1 MTTMKTKNRYF
12 KQAWGSLK
20 KQPLLSIV
28 SIAGTA
34 LAIFLIMII
43 VMIEE
48 VKVAPFAPESNRER
62 WLVQTGASIGN
73 KEWGSTPDNKSSNG
87 GMSYELIRRTFYEM
101 KLPIA
106 ASAFTWSN
114 MESHLSVPG
123 KIPFGARRKDTDHG
137 FWKVMDFT
145 FITGHPFEEADVESG
160 RQVAVINETLA
171 RKLFD
176 TTDCEGREFSIDH
189 VPYRVCGVV
198 RDVSNLTT
206 HADAD
211 LWVPLTSNGTD
222 KFTWCTYM
230 GSLSCIIVA
239 PSKADFP
246 AVREEYNKVWDKFE
260 SEAGEAG
267 WEFYRRQRPY
277 DQFTAVN
284 TSASNMEPDMAGV
297 RRHNFLVYAI
307 LLLIPA
313 INLSSMTQSR
323 LRHRRE
329 EIGVRRAFGATRMA
343 IMSEIFIESLII
355 TIIAGLIGLL
365 LSIAFI
371 FLGGKS
377 VLAGGADVTGL
388 SLGMVFNFRVFGISL
403 LFCFL
408 MNLIS
413 ATVPSWQASRTN
425 IVNSLTGEKK

>member
-1 MTTMKTKNRYF
+1 M
-12 KQAWGSLK
+12 K

-43 VMIEE
+43 VMIDE
-48 VKVAPFAPESNRER
+48 VKVAPFAPESNRDR
-62 WLVQTGASIGN
+62 WLVQTAASIGN
-73 KEWGSTPDNKSSNG
+73 KEWGSTPDNNSSNG

-101 KLPIA
+101 QTPEA
-106 ASAFTWSN
+106 VGSFTWSN
-114 MESHLSVPG
+114 TESHLSVPG
-123 KIPFGARRKDTDHG
+123 KASFGAWRKDTDHG
-137 FWKVMDFT
+137 FWNVMDFT
-145 FITGHPFEEADVESG
+145 FISGHPYNEADVESG
-160 RQVAVINETLA
+160 RQVAVISESLA
-171 RKLFD
+171 RKLFE

-189 VPYRVCGVV
+189 VPYRVAGVV
-198 RDVSNLTT
+198 RDVSNLTS
-206 HADAD
+206 HAKAD
-211 LWVPLTSNGTD
+211 LWVPLTSNGVD

-230 GSLSCIIVA
+230 GALSAIIVA
-239 PSKADFP
+239 PSKADIP

-260 SEAGEAG
+260 SEIAESG

-277 DQFTAVN
+277 DQFTSIN
-284 TSASNMEPDMAGV
+284 TRGANMEPDMESV
-297 RRHNFLVYAI
+297 KRHNFLVYTI

-329 EIGVRRAFGATRMA
+329 EIGVRRAFGATRFA

-388 SLGMVFNFRVFGISL
+388 KLGMILNFGVFGLAL

-413 ATVPSWQASRTN
+413 ATLPSWQASRTN
-425 IVNSLTGEKK
+425 IVNSLTGDKK

>member
-1 MTTMKTKNRYF
+1 MIRYF

-20 KQPLLSIV
+20 KQPLLSAV

-34 LAIFLIMII
+34 LAIFLIMVI
-43 VMIEE
+43 VMIDE
-48 VKVAPFAPESNRER
+48 VKVAPFAPESNRSR
-62 WLVQTGASIGN
+62 WLVQTAASIGN
-73 KEWGSTPDNKSSNG
+73 KEWGSTPDNNTSNG
-87 GMSYELIRRTFYEM
+87 GMAYETIRRTFYEM
-101 KLPIA
+101 KLPTA
-106 ASAFTWSN
+106 VGAFTWGN
-114 MESHLSVPG
+114 TESHLSVTG
-123 KIPFGARRKDTDHG
+123 KTPFGARRKDTDHG

-145 FITGHPFEEADVESG
+145 FVSGHPYEEADVESG

-176 TTDCEGREFSIDH
+176 TADCEGREFSIDH
-189 VPYRVCGVV
+189 VPYRVSGVV
-198 RDVSNLTT
+198 RDVSNM
-206 HADAD
+206 AKFAEAD

-222 KFTWCTYM
+222 KFTWCDYM
-230 GSLSCIIVA
+230 GSLACIIVA
-239 PSKADFP
+239 TSKADFP
-246 AVREEYNKVWDKFE
+246 AVREEYAKVWDKFE
-260 SEAGEAG
+260 SETLQAG

-284 TSASNMEPDMAGV
+284 TRWANLEPDMDSV
-297 RRHNFLVYAI
+297 KRHNFLVYTI

-329 EIGVRRAFGATRMA
+329 EIGVRRAFGATRLA
-343 IMSEIFIESLII
+343 ILSEIFIESLII

-388 SLGMVFNFRVFGISL
+388 SLGMVFNIGVFGIAIL
-403 LFCFL
+403 LCFL
-408 MNLIS
+408 MNLLS

-425 IVNSLTGEKK
+425 IVNALTGDKK

>member
-1 MTTMKTKNRYF
+1 MQRYF
-12 KQAWGSLK
+12 KQAWGSMM

-28 SIAGTA
+28 SIAGTT

-43 VMIEE
+43 VMIDE
-48 VKVAPFAPESNRER
+48 VKVVPFSPESARDR
-62 WLVQTGASIGN
+62 WLVQTSASIGN
-73 KEWGSTPDNKSSNG
+73 KEWGSTPDNNSSNG
-87 GMSYELIRRTFYEM
+87 GMSYETIRRTFYEM
-101 KLPIA
+101 KTPEA
-106 ASAFTWSN
+106 TGTFSWSN
-114 MESHLSVPG
+114 TESHLSVPG
-123 KIPFGARRKDTDHG
+123 KTPLGARRKDVDHG
-137 FWKVMDFT
+137 FFKVMDFS
-145 FITGHPFEEADVESG
+145 FISGHPFQEADVESG
-160 RQVAVINETLA
+160 LQVAVINETLA
-171 RKLFD
+171 RRLFD

-198 RDVSNLTT
+198 RDVSNLTSF
-206 HADAD
+206 ADAD

-230 GSLSCIIVA
+230 GGLGCIIVA

-260 SEAGEAG
+260 AEVGEAG

-277 DQFTAVN
+277 DQFTSVN
-284 TSASNMEPDMAGV
+284 TRGANMEPDMDGV
-297 RRHNFLVYAI
+297 RRHNLLVYTI

-329 EIGVRRAFGATRMA
+329 EIGVRRAFGATKTA
-343 IMSEIFIESLII
+343 IMTEIFIESLVI
-355 TIIAGLIGLL
+355 TVIAGIIGLL

-388 SLGMVFNFRVFGISL
+388 TIGMVFNFSVFGIAL

-413 ATVPSWQASRTN
+413 ATLPSWQASRTN
-425 IVNSLTGEKK
+425 IVNALSGGKK

>member
-1 MTTMKTKNRYF
+1 M
-12 KQAWGSLK
+12 K

-43 VMIEE
+43 VMIDE
-48 VKVAPFAPESNRER
+48 VKVAPFAPESNRDR
-62 WLVQTGASIGN
+62 WLVQTAASIGN
-73 KEWGSTPDNKSSNG
+73 KEWGSTPDNNSSNG

-101 KLPIA
+101 QTPEA
-106 ASAFTWSN
+106 VGAFTWSN
-114 MESHLSVPG
+114 TESHLSVPG
-123 KIPFGARRKDTDHG
+123 KASFGAWRKDTDHG
-137 FWKVMDFT
+137 FWNVMDFT
-145 FITGHPFEEADVESG
+145 FISGHPYNEADVESG
-160 RQVAVINETLA
+160 RQVAVISESLA
-171 RKLFD
+171 RKLFE

-189 VPYRVCGVV
+189 VPYRVAGVV
-198 RDVSNLTT
+198 RDVSNLTS
-206 HADAD
+206 HAKAD
-211 LWVPLTSNGTD
+211 LWVPLTSNGVD

-230 GSLSCIIVA
+230 GALSAIIVA
-239 PSKADFP
+239 PSKADIP

-260 SEAGEAG
+260 SEIAESG

-277 DQFTAVN
+277 DQFTSIN
-284 TSASNMEPDMAGV
+284 TRGANMEPDMESV
-297 RRHNFLVYAI
+297 KRHNFLVYTI

-329 EIGVRRAFGATRMA
+329 EIGVRRAFGATRFA

-388 SLGMVFNFRVFGISL
+388 KLGMILNFGVFGLAL

-413 ATVPSWQASRTN
+413 ATLPSWQASRTN
-425 IVNSLTGEKK
+425 IVNSLTGDKK

>member
-1 MTTMKTKNRYF
+1 MIRYF
-12 KQAWGSLK
+12 KQAWGSLR

-34 LAIFLIMII
+34 LAIFLIMVI
-43 VMIEE
+43 VMIDE
-48 VKVAPFAPESNRER
+48 VKVAPFAPESNRSR

-73 KEWGSTPDNKSSNG
+73 KNWGSTPDNNSSNG
-87 GMSYELIRRTFYEM
+87 GMGYNLIRRTFYEM
-101 KLPIA
+101 RLPEA
-106 ASAFTWSN
+106 VGTFSWSN
-114 MESHLSVPG
+114 TESHLSVPG
-123 KIPFGARRKDTDHG
+123 RPSFGARRKDTDHG
-137 FWKVMDFT
+137 YFNVMDYS
-145 FITGHPFEEADVESG
+145 FISGHPYTEADVESG

-176 TTDCEGREFSIDH
+176 TTDCEGREFLIDH
-189 VPYRVCGVV
+189 VPYRVSGVV

-206 HADAD
+206 FADAD
-211 LWVPLTSNGTD
+211 LWVPLTSNTVGD
-222 KFTWCTYM
+222 FTWCDYM
-230 GSLSCIIVA
+230 GALSCIIVA
-239 PSKADFP
+239 PDKADFP
-246 AVREEYNKVWDKFE
+246 AIKEEYNKVWDRFE
-260 SEAGEAG
+260 DEIKETG
-267 WEFYRRQRPY
+267 WEFYRRKRPY
-277 DQFTAVN
+277 DQYTSIN
-284 TSASNMEPDMAGV
+284 TRGANMEPDMEGV
-297 RRHNFLVYAI
+297 RRHNLIVYTI

-329 EIGVRRAFGATRMA
+329 EIGVRRAFGATKTA
-343 IMSEIFIESLII
+343 IMSEIFIESLVI
-355 TIIAGLIGLL
+355 TVIAGLIGLI

-371 FLGGKS
+371 FLGGKT

-388 SLGMVFNFRVFGISL
+388 RLGMVFNFSIFGTAL

-425 IVNSLTGEKK
+425 IVNALTGDKK

>member
-1 MTTMKTKNRYF
+1 MIRYF

-20 KQPLLSIV
+20 KQPLLSII

-43 VMIEE
+43 VMIDE
-48 VKVAPFAPESNRER
+48 VKVVPFSPESNRDR
-62 WLVQTGASIGN
+62 WLVQTSASIGN
-73 KEWGSTPDNKSSNG
+73 KDWGSTPENNSSNG
-87 GMSYELIRRTFYEM
+87 GMSYDLIRRTFYEM
-101 KLPIA
+101 KLPEA
-106 ASAFTWSN
+106 VGAFTWSN
-114 MESHLSVPG
+114 TESHLSVPG
-123 KIPFGARRKDTDHG
+123 KTSFGASRKDTDHG
-137 FWKVMDFT
+137 FWKVMDFN
-145 FITGHPFEEADVESG
+145 FISGHPFTEADVESG
-160 RQVAVINETLA
+160 LQVAVINETLA

-198 RDVSNLTT
+198 RDVSNMTS

-230 GSLSCIIVA
+230 GSLSAIIVA
-239 PSKADFP
+239 PSKADIP

-260 SEAGEAG
+260 VEVAQAG

-284 TSASNMEPDMAGV
+284 SRGANMEPDIDSV
-297 RRHNFLVYAI
+297 KRHNFIVYAI

-329 EIGVRRAFGATRMA
+329 EIGVRRAFGATRIA

-355 TIIAGLIGLL
+355 TIVAGLIGLIM
-365 LSIAFI
+365 SIAFI
-371 FLGGKS
+371 FLGGKT

-388 SLGMVFNFRVFGISL
+388 TLGMVFNVGVFGIAL

-425 IVNSLTGEKK
+425 IVNSLTGDKK

>member
-1 MTTMKTKNRYF
+1 M
-12 KQAWGSLK
+12 K

-48 VKVAPFAPESNRER
+48 VDVTPFAPESNRDR
-62 WLVQTGASIGN
+62 WLVQTSASLGN
-73 KEWGSTPDNKSSNG
+73 KEWGSTPDRNTSNG
-87 GMSYELIRRTFYEM
+87 GMAYETIRRTFYEM
-101 KLPIA
+101 QLPEA
-106 ASAFTWSN
+106 VGSFTASNTESN
-114 MESHLSVPG
+114 LSVPG
-123 KIPFGARRKDTDHG
+123 KASLGAARKDTDHG

-145 FITGHPFEEADVESG
+145 FISGHPYNEADVESG
-160 RQVAVINETLA
+160 RQLAVISETLA

-176 TTDCEGREFSIDH
+176 TTDCEGREISIDH

-198 RDVSNLTT
+198 KDVSNLTS
-206 HADAD
+206 HAEAD

-222 KFTWCTYM
+222 KFTWNNYM
-230 GSLSCIIVA
+230 GALSAIIV
-239 PSKADFP
+239 PRTKADIP
-246 AVREEYNKVWDKFE
+246 AVREEYKEVWDKFE
-260 SEAGEAG
+260 SEVGEAG
-267 WEFYRRQRPY
+267 WVFFRRQRPY
-277 DQFTAVN
+277 DQETAIH
-284 TSASNMEPDMAGV
+284 SRGANMEPDMGAV
-297 RRHNFLVYAI
+297 RNNRLLVYTI

-329 EIGVRRAFGATRMA
+329 EIGVRRAFGATRTA

-355 TIIAGLIGLL
+355 TVIAGLIGLVM
-365 LSIAFI
+365 SIAFL
-371 FLGGKS
+371 FLGGKN

-388 SLGMVFNFRVFGISL
+388 SLGMVFNAGVFGISL

-408 MNLIS
+408 MNLLS
-413 ATVPSWQASRTN
+413 ATIPSWQASRTN
-425 IVNSLTGEKK
+425 IVDSLTGDKK

>member
-1 MTTMKTKNRYF
+1 MIRYF

-43 VMIEE
+43 VMIDE
-48 VKVAPFAPESNRER
+48 VKVAPFAPESNRDR
-62 WLVQTGASIGN
+62 WLVQTSASIGN
-73 KEWGSTPDNKSSNG
+73 KEWGSTPESNSSNG
-87 GMSYELIRRTFYEM
+87 GMAYETIRRTFYEM
-101 KLPIA
+101 KLPEA
-106 ASAFTWSN
+106 VGTFTWSN
-114 MESHLSVPG
+114 TESHLSVPG
-123 KIPFGARRKDTDHG
+123 KPSFGAIRKDTDHG

-145 FITGHPFEEADVESG
+145 FISGHPYDEADVESG

-189 VPYRVCGVV
+189 VPYRVSGVV
-198 RDVSNLTT
+198 RDVTNLTS

-211 LWVPLTSNGTD
+211 LWVPLTSNGVD
-222 KFTWCTYM
+222 KFVWCTYM
-230 GSLSCIIVA
+230 GALSAIIVA

-246 AVREEYNKVWDKFE
+246 AIREEYNKVWDKFE
-260 SEAGEAG
+260 SEISESG

-277 DQFTAVN
+277 DQFTAIN
-284 TSASNMEPDMAGV
+284 TRGANMEPDMDGV
-297 RRHNFLVYAI
+297 RRHNLLVYTI

-329 EIGVRRAFGATRMA
+329 EIGVRRAFGATRIA

-355 TIIAGLIGLL
+355 TIIAGLIGFVM
-365 LSIAFI
+365 SIAFL

-388 SLGMVFNFRVFGISL
+388 SLGMVFNAGVFGIAL

-413 ATVPSWQASRTN
+413 ATVPSWHASRTN
-425 IVNSLTGEKK
+425 IVNSLTGDKK

>member
-1 MTTMKTKNRYF
+1 M
-12 KQAWGSLK
+12 K

-43 VMIEE
+43 VMIDE
-48 VKVAPFAPESNRER
+48 VEVVPFAPESNRDR
-62 WLVQTGASIGN
+62 WLVQTAASIGN
-73 KEWGSTPDNKSSNG
+73 KDWGSTPENNSSNG

-101 KLPIA
+101 QIPEA
-106 ASAFTWSN
+106 VGAFTWSN
-114 MESHLSVPG
+114 TESHLSVPG
-123 KIPFGARRKDTDHG
+123 KASFGAWRKDTDHG
-137 FWKVMDFT
+137 FWKVIDFT
-145 FITGHPFEEADVESG
+145 FISGHPYEEADVESG
-160 RQVAVINETLA
+160 RQVAVITETLA

-189 VPYRVCGVV
+189 VPYRVSGVV

-206 HADAD
+206 HAKAD

-230 GSLSCIIVA
+230 GALSAIIVA

-260 SEAGEAG
+260 SEIAESG

-277 DQFTAVN
+277 DQFTSVN
-284 TSASNMEPDMAGV
+284 SGGANMEPDIEGV
-297 RRHNFLVYAI
+297 KRHNFIVYTI

-329 EIGVRRAFGATRMA
+329 EIGVRRAFGATRIA

-388 SLGMVFNFRVFGISL
+388 TLGMVFNFNVFGIAL
-403 LFCFL
+403 IFCFL

-425 IVNSLTGEKK
+425 IVNSLTGDKK

>member
-1 MTTMKTKNRYF
+1 MIRYF
-12 KQAWGSLK
+12 KQAWGSLR

-43 VMIEE
+43 VMIDE
-48 VKVAPFAPESNRER
+48 VKVTPFAPESNRDR
-62 WLVQTGASIGN
+62 WLVQTAASIGN
-73 KEWGSTPDNKSSNG
+73 KEWGSTPESNSSNG
-87 GMSYELIRRTFYEM
+87 GMGYNLIRQTFYEM
-101 KLPIA
+101 KLPEA
-106 ASAFTWSN
+106 VGCFTWTN
-114 MESHLSVPG
+114 TESHLSVPG
-123 KIPFGARRKDTDHG
+123 KTPFGAMRKDTDHG
-137 FWKVMDFT
+137 FFNVMDFT
-145 FITGHPFEEADVESG
+145 FLSGKPFTEADVESG
-160 RQVAVINETLA
+160 LQVAVINETLA

-176 TTDCEGREFSIDH
+176 TTDCVGREFSIDH
-189 VPYRVCGVV
+189 VPYRVSGVV
-198 RDVSNLTT
+198 KDVSNMTS
-206 HADAD
+206 HAEAD

-230 GSLSCIIVA
+230 GSLSAIIVA

-246 AVREEYNKVWDKFE
+246 AVREEYAKVWDKFE
-260 SEAGEAG
+260 AEVAEAG

-284 TSASNMEPDMAGV
+284 TRSGNMEPDMDGV
-297 RRHNFLVYAI
+297 WKHNLLVYAI

-329 EIGVRRAFGATRMA
+329 EIGVRRAFGATKTA
-343 IMSEIFIESLII
+343 IMGEIFIESLVI
-355 TIIAGLIGLL
+355 TVIAGLIGLV

-371 FLGGKS
+371 FLGGKT

-388 SLGMVFNFRVFGISL
+388 SLGMVFNAEVFGIAL
-403 LFCFL
+403 FFCFL

-413 ATVPSWQASRTN
+413 ATFPSWQASRTN
-425 IVNSLTGEKK
+425 IVNALSGGKK

>member
-1 MTTMKTKNRYF
+1 MIRYF

-43 VMIEE
+43 VMIDE
-48 VKVAPFAPESNRER
+48 VKVVSFAPESARDR

-73 KEWGSTPDNKSSNG
+73 KEWGSTPDSNSSNG
-87 GMSYELIRRTFYEM
+87 GMSYETIRRTFYEM
-101 KLPIA
+101 ELPEA
-106 ASAFTWSN
+106 VGAFTWAN
-114 MESHLSVPG
+114 TESHLSVPG
-123 KIPFGARRKDTDHG
+123 KTPFGAQRKDTDHG
-137 FWKVMDFT
+137 FWKVMDFN
-145 FITGHPFEEADVESG
+145 FISGAPYDEADVESG
-160 RQVAVINETLA
+160 LQVAVISETLA

-176 TTDCEGREFSIDH
+176 TTDCVGREFSIDH
-189 VPYRVCGVV
+189 VPYRVKGVV
-198 RDVSNLTT
+198 RDVSNMTS
-206 HADAD
+206 HAFAN

-222 KFTWCTYM
+222 KFIWCSYM
-230 GSLSCIIVA
+230 GSLSAVIV
-239 PSKADFP
+239 PKSKTDIP
-246 AVREEYNKVWDKFE
+246 AIREEYTKVWDKFE
-260 SEAGEAG
+260 DEVKEAG
-267 WEFYRRQRPY
+267 WEFYRRKRPY
-277 DQFTAVN
+277 DQVTAVS
-284 TSASNMEPDMAGV
+284 TLWANMEPDMDAV
-297 RRHNFLVYAI
+297 WKHDLLVYTI

-329 EIGVRRAFGATRMA
+329 EIGVRRAFGATRTA

-355 TIIAGLIGLL
+355 TIIAGLIGLT

-371 FLGGKS
+371 FLGGKT
-377 VLAGGADVTGL
+377 VLAGGANVTGL
-388 SLGMVFNFRVFGISL
+388 TLGMVFNVNVFLTAL

-413 ATVPSWQASRTN
+413 ATFPSWQAAKTN
-425 IVNSLTGEKK
+425 IVNALSGGNK

>member
-1 MTTMKTKNRYF
+1 M
-12 KQAWGSLK
+12 K

-43 VMIEE
+43 VMIDE
-48 VKVAPFAPESNRER
+48 VKVAPFAPESNRDR
-62 WLVQTGASIGN
+62 WLVQTAASIGN
-73 KEWGSTPDNKSSNG
+73 KDWGSTPDKNSSNG
-87 GMSYELIRRTFYEM
+87 GMSYETIRRTFYEM
-101 KLPIA
+101 KLPEA
-106 ASAFTWSN
+106 VGTFTWSN
-114 MESHLSVPG
+114 TESHISVPG
-123 KIPFGARRKDTDHG
+123 KTSFGARRKDTDHG
-137 FWKVMDFT
+137 FFKVMDFT
-145 FITGHPFEEADVESG
+145 FISGHPYNEADVESG

-189 VPYRVCGVV
+189 VPYRVSGVV
-198 RDVSNLTT
+198 RDVTNLTS

-211 LWVPLTSNGTD
+211 LWVPLTSNTSGD
-222 KFTWCTYM
+222 FTWCTYM
-230 GSLSCIIVA
+230 GCFSAIIVA
-239 PSKADFP
+239 PSKADIP

-260 SEAGEAG
+260 LEAGEAG

-277 DQFTAVN
+277 DQFTSVN
-284 TSASNMEPDMAGV
+284 TTAGNMEPDMDGV
-297 RRHNFLVYAI
+297 RRHNLLVYTI

-329 EIGVRRAFGATRMA
+329 EIGVRRAFGATRIA

-388 SLGMVFNFRVFGISL
+388 TLGMVFNAGVFGIAL
-403 LFCFL
+403 IFCFL

-413 ATVPSWQASRTN
+413 ATIPSWNASRTN
-425 IVNSLTGEKK
+425 IVNSLTGDKK

>member
-1 MTTMKTKNRYF
+1 MTRYF
-12 KQAWGSLK
+12 KQAWGSLT
-20 KQPLLSIV
+20 KQPLLSVI

-34 LAIFLIMII
+34 LTIFLIMII
-43 VMIEE
+43 VMIDE
-48 VKVAPFAPESNRER
+48 VKVTPFAPESNRDR
-62 WLVQTGASIGN
+62 WLVQKSASIGN
-73 KEWGSTPDNKSSNG
+73 KEWGSTPDKNSSNG

-101 KLPIA
+101 KLPEA
-106 ASAFTWSN
+106 VGAFTGSN
-114 MESHLSVPG
+114 TESHLSVTG
-123 KIPFGARRKDTDHG
+123 KRSFGARRKDTDHG
-137 FWKVMDFT
+137 FWNVMDFT
-145 FITGHPFEEADVESG
+145 FIAGHPYNESDVESG

-189 VPYRVCGVV
+189 VPYRVSGVV
-198 RDVSNLTT
+198 RDVSNLTS

-211 LWVPLTSNGTD
+211 LWVPLTSNTSG

-230 GSLSCIIVA
+230 GAFSAIIV
-239 PSKADFP
+239 PKSKADMQ
-246 AVREEYNKVWDKFE
+246 AVREEYDKVWDKFE
-260 SEAGEAG
+260 EEVKEEG

-284 TSASNMEPDMAGV
+284 TLSANLGPDIDAV
-297 RRHNFLVYAI
+297 KRSDLIVYTI

-323 LRHRRE
+323 LRRRRE
-329 EIGVRRAFGATRMA
+329 EIGVRRAFGATRFD
-343 IMSEIFIESLII
+343 IMSDIFIESLII
-355 TIIAGLIGLL
+355 TIIAGLIGLIM
-365 LSIAFI
+365 SIAFI
-371 FLGGKS
+371 FLGGKN

-388 SLGMVFNFRVFGISL
+388 SLGMVFNVSVFGTAL

-413 ATVPSWQASRTN
+413 AILPSWQASRTN
-425 IVNSLTGEKK
+425 IVNALSGDKK